1 MKKLMLFILFACLG
15 SYAFAQNSN
24 ERRNEIESYKI
35 AYLTQKMELS
45 PEEAK
50 VFWPIYKNWQTEQM
64 NLRKERLQKMISY
77 RKLDEIESLS
87 DSEVQTLIANE
98 LDIKQKALNI
108 EKKYYN
114 LLKSKLPIKT
124 VGKFYRAQETFK
136 KELLNRYKG
145 GRRDAN

>member
-1 MKKLMLFILFACLG
+1 MFACIG
-15 SYAFAQNSN
+15 SYASAQNFN

-50 VFWPIYKNWQTEQM
+50 VFWPIYKNWQNEQLV
-64 NLRKERLQKMISY
+64 LRKERSQKMISY
-77 RKLDEIESLS
+77 RKLDEIENLS
-87 DSEVQTLIANE
+87 DSEVQTLITNE
-98 LDIKQKALNI
+98 FNIKQKALNL

-114 LLKSKLPIKT
+114 LLKSNLPIKT

-145 GRRDAN
+145 GKRGSN

>member
-1 MKKLMLFILFACLG
+1 MFACIG
-15 SYAFAQNSN
+15 SYASAQNFN

-50 VFWPIYKNWQTEQM
+50 VFWPIYKNWQNEQLV
-64 NLRKERLQKMISY
+64 LRKERSQKMISY
-77 RKLDEIESLS
+77 RKLDEIENLS
-87 DSEVQTLIANE
+87 DSEVQTLITNE
-98 LDIKQKALNI
+98 FNIKQKALNL

-114 LLKSKLPIKT
+114 LLKSNLPIKT

-145 GRRDAN
+145 GKRESN